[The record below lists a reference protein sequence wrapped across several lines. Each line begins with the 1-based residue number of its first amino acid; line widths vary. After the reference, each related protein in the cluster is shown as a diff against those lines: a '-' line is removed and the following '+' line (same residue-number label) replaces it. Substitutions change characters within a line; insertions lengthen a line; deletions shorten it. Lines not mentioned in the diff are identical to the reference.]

1 MPTFGWIREDA
12 LDAFYEG
19 TARIDATRVSPQPI
33 FRCPF
38 CSELLTNRKLL
49 QDHVSSM
56 HHVERPVI
64 LIGGHEPGKRTI
76 IRSNIESQSIEIAN
90 TTSVKIGRD
99 GGASHKIQVH
109 KLVELLVGIRQ
120 GEVSLVLANN
130 SQNNAAP
137 VITSY
142 EISIKIADLQELKDV
157 ETAFSDIIMAS
168 TISRDAIGRFLD
180 DSRSKGPGFEYA
192 TGLAE
197 YSLGVLL
204 KERPD
209 TESLTTPFSR
219 YREEYG
225 SALQRLA
232 DFERP
237 FARLVSD
244 IIRFALNDFS
254 KTSAKTGFWEL
265 DLANSLL
272 SNPNNKTPLPSD
284 DSKATRR
291 PICPVDHGTGQIL
304 DLAAR
309 MSKQLRWSPILDD
322 DCRNIASSD
331 LLDASD
337 RQKALAIWA
346 LAAWRLNA
354 RDNAIEPLRQ
364 ISATYP
370 FSAWAENYLESAT
383 Q

>member
-19 TARIDATRVSPQPI
+19 TARIDVNVGPPQAI

-38 CSELLTNRKLL
+38 CNELLANRKLL
-49 QDHVSSM
+49 QDHVASM
-56 HHVERPVI
+56 HHVERPAI
-64 LIGGHEPGKRTI
+64 LIGGREPGRRTV
-76 IRSNIESQSIEIAN
+76 IRSNIVGRSIEVAN
-90 TTSVKIGRD
+90 ATSATIGRD
-99 GGASHKIQVH
+99 GGASQKISVH
-109 KLVELLVGIRQ
+109 KLVELLAGIRQ
-120 GEVSLVLANN
+120 GEISLVLAND
-130 SQNNAAP
+130 SQTNAAP

-142 EISIKIADLQELKDV
+142 EISLKIADLQELKDV
-157 ETAFSDIIMAS
+157 ESAFSDIIMAS
-168 TISRDAIGRFLD
+168 TISRDAIGRFIND
-180 DSRSKGPGFEYA
+180 ARCKGPGFEYA

-209 TESLTTPFSR
+209 TETLTTPFSR

-225 SALQRLA
+225 AALQRLA

-237 FARLVSD
+237 FACLVSD
-244 IIRFALNDFS
+244 IIRFAMNDFS
-254 KTSAKTGFWEL
+254 KTSARTGFWEL

-272 SNPNNKTPLPSD
+272 SNPNSKTPLPSD
-284 DSKATRR
+284 DSEATRR

-309 MSKQLRWSPILDD
+309 MSRQLRWSPILDD
-322 DCRNIASSD
+322 DCRNIATSE
-331 LLDASD
+331 LLDAND

-354 RDNAIEPLRQ
+354 KDNAIEPLRQ

-370 FSAWAENYLESAT
+370 FSAWAETYLESVT
-383 Q
+383 K